1 MQMQHHK
8 ASGHCLARR
17 FSTFLGTVTLLLLS
31 IQVVAQDDLKVRA
44 SWDIP
49 TLEQAESRMRD
60 WLDTKNI
67 SDDLRS
73 KVDTIWAS
81 PDSNAGTSDLLA
93 RVASTAALA
102 DPRVA
107 KLTTLCQGP
116 KQSLLLPE
124 LPVLTTPELP
134 AFLKATLRLY
144 YARWLAQHGWHDEV
158 LLQLAETST
167 SDVLDPASLLFYR
180 ATAEHTLLKKEACL
194 KSLSKLLEKEKE
206 IPRRYSTVA
215 RLLEADSQQL
225 KTDSLDEVA
234 RLMNDVRRRLD
245 LGRTGKRVREEE
257 DEVIAKLDKMIKKL
271 EEEQQQQ
278 QQQQQQPGQ
287 PQGNQNTPQQP
298 ANESNALPGSGPGN
312 VDPRNLGDNIDWGSL
327 PPKERQA
334 TLQRISEGLPAHFR
348 EVIEAYFKKI
358 ASKDD

>member
-1 MQMQHHK
+1 MQTQHNQPI
-8 ASGHCLARR
+8 GHVLARR
-17 FSTFLGTVTLLLLS
+17 FSTFIFTATVITLS
-31 IQVVAQDDLKVRA
+31 MQGVAQDDLKVRA
-44 SWDIP
+44 SWNIP
-49 TLEQAESRMRD
+49 TLGQAESAIRD

-67 SDDLRS
+67 NDALQGKIDA
-73 KVDTIWAS
+73 IWAS
-81 PDSNAGTSDLLA
+81 KDSNGATSDLLS
-93 RVASTAALA
+93 RVASTAALV
-102 DPRVA
+102 DPRVS
-107 KLTTLCQGP
+107 KLTNLCQRP
-116 KQSLLLPE
+116 KQSLLLPD
-124 LPVLTTPELP
+124 LPVLTAPELP
-134 AFLKATLRLY
+134 VFLKVNLRLY

-158 LLQLAETST
+158 LLQLADTST
-167 SDVLDPASLLFYR
+167 DDVLDPASLLFYR

-194 KSLSKLLEKEKE
+194 KSLSKLLEKEKD
-206 IPRRYSTVA
+206 IPHRYATVA

-225 KTDSLDEVA
+225 KADSLDEVA

-245 LGRTGKRVREEE
+245 LGRTGKRVRAEE

-271 EEEQQQQ
+271 EEQQ

-287 PQGNQNTPQQP
+287 PQGNQNVPQQP
-298 ANESNALPGSGPGN
+298 ANESSALPGSGPGN
-312 VDPRNLGDNIDWGSL
+312 VDPRNLGDDIDWGSL

>member
-67 SDDLRS
+67 GDDLRS
-73 KVDTIWAS
+73 KVDAIWAS
-81 PDSNAGTSDLLA
+81 PDSNAVAGDLLA

-144 YARWLAQHGWHDEV
+144 YARWLAQHGWYDEV

-206 IPRRYSTVA
+206 IPRRYATVA

-278 QQQQQQPGQ
+278 QQPGQ
-287 PQGNQNTPQQP
+287 PQGNQNAPQQP

>member
-67 SDDLRS
+67 GDDLRS
-73 KVDTIWAS
+73 NVDAIWAS
-81 PDSNAGTSDLLA
+81 PDSNAVARDLLA

-206 IPRRYSTVA
+206 IPRRYATVA

-278 QQQQQQPGQ
+278 QQPGQ
-287 PQGNQNTPQQP
+287 PQGNQNAPQQP

>member
-73 KVDTIWAS
+73 KVDAIWAS
-81 PDSNAGTSDLLA
+81 PDSNAVARDLLA
-93 RVASTAALA
+93 RVASPAALA

-206 IPRRYSTVA
+206 IPRRYATVA

-257 DEVIAKLDKMIKKL
+257 DEVIAKLDKIIKKL
-271 EEEQQQQ
+271 EEEQ
-278 QQQQQQPGQ
+278 
-287 PQGNQNTPQQP
+287 
-298 ANESNALPGSGPGN
+298 
-312 VDPRNLGDNIDWGSL
+312 
-327 PPKERQA
+327 
-334 TLQRISEGLPAHFR
+334 
-348 EVIEAYFKKI
+348 
-358 ASKDD
+358 